1 MKPENRDSMNDL
13 ISGRVRCKRLRDR
26 ITTPEK
32 AAAGLRSGS
41 TLATSGMARAGYP
54 KALPLAL
61 AGRGKAG
68 EKLRFNL
75 FSGASVGEELD
86 GQLSALGMIAK
97 RLPYQ
102 SVKSIRGA
110 INRGEINFVDQH
122 LSQTAEMVR
131 YGYLGQVDL
140 AIIEALAI
148 TEEGAIIP
156 TTSVG
161 NSPTFV
167 KQAKQVIVEIN
178 TAQPVEL
185 EGVHD
190 IYIPGDPPH
199 RRPIPLCRAGERIGT
214 PFIEV
219 PGDKILYII
228 GSNIP
233 DNPYSIEV
241 PDEISLTIAH
251 NLCAFLKGEVE
262 VHRLPPTLLPVQGG
276 VGTIGNAVLEGLA
289 GFTAVEIYSEVLQDN
304 VFKLMEEG
312 KIAAASGTAITLSP
326 EGQKN
331 YLPRI
336 GQFKQQLVLR
346 PQEISNHPEVIRRL
360 GVIAINTAVEVDIY
374 GQVNSSHFLGS
385 KLINGIG
392 GSGDFSRNGSL
403 SIFVT
408 PSMIKGGAISCIV
421 PMVTHVDSTE
431 HDVMVIVTEQGVADL
446 RGLSPA
452 ERAEAIIE
460 HCAHPDYRPALRQYF
475 QEARESGAG
484 NRPHLL
490 SQAYSW
496 HLRLMDTG
504 SMFPG

>member
-1 MKPENRDSMNDL
+1 MKPNRKELSNDL
-13 ISGRVRCKRLRDR
+13 IGGRVRCKKLRDR
-26 ITTPEK
+26 ITSAEV
-32 AAAGLRSGS
+32 AAADLRSGL

-61 AGRGKAG
+61 ADRGRSG
-68 EKLRFNL
+68 EKLKFNV

-102 SVKSIRGA
+102 SVKSIRSV
-110 INRGEINFVDQH
+110 INRGQINYVDQH
-122 LSQTAEMVR
+122 LSQTAEMLR

-140 AIIEALAI
+140 AVIEALAI
-148 TEEGAIIP
+148 TEEGGIIP

-161 NSPTFV
+161 NSPTFAR
-167 KQAKQVIVEIN
+167 QAKQIVVEIN
-178 TAQPVEL
+178 TSQPVEL
-185 EGVHD
+185 EGIHD
-190 IYIPGDPPH
+190 IYIPADPPD

-214 PFIEV
+214 PYIEV
-219 PGDKILYII
+219 PGDKIRYII
-228 GSNIP
+228 GSDIP

-241 PDEISLTIAH
+241 PDDISLKIAR
-251 NLCAFLKGEVE
+251 NLCSFLKGEVE
-262 VHRLPPTLLPVQGG
+262 AHRLPPTLLPVQGG

-289 GFTAVEIYSEVLQDN
+289 EFTSVEIYSEVLQDN

-326 EGQKN
+326 EGQKK

-336 GQFKQQLVLR
+336 GQFKQKLVLR

-408 PSMIKGGAISCIV
+408 PSMIKGGAVSCIV

-460 HCAHPDYRPALRQYF
+460 NCANPDYRPALRQYF
-475 QEARESGAG
+475 QEARDSVAG

-496 HLRLMDTG
+496 HLQLMDTG
-504 SMFPG
+504 SMQFK